1 MSRQSQV
8 NSFNDGLNKDLNP
21 LLTPSTVMTDCLNG
35 TIVTYNGN
43 EFALQNDFG
52 NYKFKN
58 GSLKQG
64 FVPVGIKE
72 YSNILYIV
80 SYNPISDEV
89 EIGSFPS
96 MKTVFTNSN
105 TKGDGVFGITLP
117 NKRLIS
123 HSELSSKNSLKLLS
137 DITKDEKI
145 SPGDKYI
152 LELDGVGEGDKLW
165 KYTAFYILTDNNKL
179 YDITSMIDNT
189 FLKYN
194 PDSNTVYNDED
205 FKNISWD
212 VPGFLAAKEIVNSMN
227 EFNCYIT
234 DFGDTNIDI
243 KVQTIWDNYKY
254 GDIIND
260 LKEKLCFAYCYFDK
274 NKNKDYN

>member
-64 FVPVGIKE
+64 FVPIGIKE

-105 TKGDGVFGITLP
+105 TEGGGEFGIALT

-123 HSELSSKNSLKLLS
+123 HSELSNKNSLKLLS
-137 DITKDEKI
+137 DIAKDEKMGRRVGGAI
-145 SPGDKYI
+145 TP
-152 LELDGVGEGDKLW
+152 LE
-165 KYTAFYILTDNNKL
+165 
-179 YDITSMIDNT
+179 
-189 FLKYN
+189 
-194 PDSNTVYNDED
+194 
-205 FKNISWD
+205 
-212 VPGFLAAKEIVNSMN
+212 
-227 EFNCYIT
+227 
-234 DFGDTNIDI
+234 
-243 KVQTIWDNYKY
+243 
-254 GDIIND
+254 
-260 LKEKLCFAYCYFDK
+260 
-274 NKNKDYN
+274 